1 MERVGK
7 EDLKKITD
15 LLKKADIEAI
25 ATETEFSISYV
36 RKVLYGTK
44 YNMKILISASERAIL
59 KKNEQKEDEIKF
71 KDKVKCI
78 TQM

>member
-25 ATETEFSISYV
+25 ATETGFSISYV

-44 YNMKILISASERAIL
+44 SNIKILISASERAIL
-59 KKNEQKEDEIKF
+59 KKKEQEDTEKKL

-78 TQM
+78 TQK

>member
-25 ATETEFSISYV
+25 ATETGFSISYV

-44 YNMKILISASERAIL
+44 SNIKILISASERAIL
-59 KKNEQKEDEIKF
+59 KKKEHED
-71 KDKVKCI
+71 
-78 TQM
+78 T

>member
-1 MERVGK
+1 MERVSK
-7 EDLKKITD
+7 EDLKKITE

-25 ATETEFSISYV
+25 AEETGFSVSYV

-59 KKNEQKEDEIKF
+59 KKNEQEDIENKL
-71 KDKVKCI
+71 KNKVKCI
-78 TQM
+78 TQR